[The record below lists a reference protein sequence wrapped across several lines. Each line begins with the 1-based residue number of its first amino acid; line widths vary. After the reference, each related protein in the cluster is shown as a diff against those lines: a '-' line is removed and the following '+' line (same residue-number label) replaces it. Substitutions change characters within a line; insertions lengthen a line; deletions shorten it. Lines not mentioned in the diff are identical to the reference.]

1 MADFIRT
8 YTKKHFYP
16 TEPRIDDICIEDI
29 AHALSLICRANG
41 HFPKFY
47 SVAQHSISCAREALA
62 RGLSDRIVMACLIHD
77 GSESY
82 LSDITR
88 PVKKDLEAY
97 KKYEK
102 KLQSAIYEKYIGI
115 LTSEELD
122 TVKLID
128 DTMLFY
134 EFYHFMGE
142 KICAEYPKETNPSY
156 DFEPF
161 EKVEKEFL
169 DLFYSLK
176 Q

>member
-16 TEPRIDDICIEDI
+16 TEPRIEDVCIEDI
-29 AHALSLICRANG
+29 AHSLSLICRANG
-41 HFPKFY
+41 HFPRFY

-62 RGLSDRIVMACLIHD
+62 RGLSDRVVLACLIHD

-97 KKYEK
+97 RNYEK
-102 KLQSAIYEKYIGI
+102 NLQTVIYQKYIGT
-115 LTSEELD
+115 LTDDELAA
-122 TVKLID
+122 VKLID

-134 EFYHFMGE
+134 EFYYFMGE
-142 KICAEYPKETNPSY
+142 KICPEYPKETDPSY
-156 DFEPF
+156 DFQPF
-161 EKVEKEFL
+161 EEVEKEFL
-169 DLFYSLK
+169 DLFHSLV
-176 Q
+176 

>member
-16 TEPRIDDICIEDI
+16 TEPRIEDVCIEDI
-29 AHALSLICRANG
+29 AHSLSLICRANG
-41 HFPKFY
+41 HFPRFY

-62 RGLSDRIVMACLIHD
+62 RGLSDRVVLACLIHD

-97 KKYEK
+97 RNYEK
-102 KLQSAIYEKYIGI
+102 NLQTVIYQKYIGS
-115 LTSEELD
+115 LTDDELA

-134 EFYHFMGE
+134 EFYYFMGE
-142 KICAEYPKETNPSY
+142 KICPEYPKKTEPSY
-156 DFEPF
+156 DFQPF
-161 EKVEKEFL
+161 EEVEKEFL
-169 DLFYSLK
+169 DLFHSLV
-176 Q
+176 